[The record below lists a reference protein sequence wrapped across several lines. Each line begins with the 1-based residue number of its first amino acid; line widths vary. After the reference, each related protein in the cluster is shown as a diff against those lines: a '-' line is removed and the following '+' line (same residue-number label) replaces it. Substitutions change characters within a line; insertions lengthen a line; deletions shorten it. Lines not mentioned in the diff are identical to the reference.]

1 MSAAASSAE
10 QQQQQQINTDQ
21 ILEVV
26 RKAIEAERA
35 RIQPIQNLRTERD
48 RTKARYV
55 ETCPAG
61 LQPCDPDEENKNG
74 RTCPDADLYAPNPL
88 IVDVKGRICYA
99 PADLKNY
106 AGGDVN
112 GQQIEVL
119 TEMFAGRLLQ
129 LIQKDA
135 ETAKLIQSA
144 LLNDGI
150 TSALGSG
157 NYNASLCSVKNEA
170 DNTCSQWNL
179 SVVENLDTD
188 DLNKGLRY
196 AIQARKAE
204 NTNTNTSP
212 TAGVGPR
219 SSSSRQ
225 SDARVMIVPPRSQ
238 NAIQLKTHFEAIGG
252 AKNSSVGDKDCV
264 FTAYDNAFFST
275 KSANPR
281 APYDKQINPATLAFA
296 GAFAWATRADHI
308 LIVANEQPRFVARV
322 VSLANGVRSINES
335 VYKARFNA
343 PISQFKEYIRFLHNL
358 TFDIAWPII
367 LSGQVTWGDMADATA
382 AVQKLDKL
390 DDISVEQFKVLT
402 PAQQWKAIV
411 DQHLKTVKV

>member
-99 PADLKNY
+99 PADLSKY

-135 ETAKLIQSA
+135 ATEKIIKAA

-150 TSALGSG
+150 TSTLGSG
-157 NYNASLCSVKNEA
+157 NYNASLCSTPSANDDACDK
-170 DNTCSQWNL
+170 WNL
-179 SVVENLDTD
+179 AVVENLDEN
-188 DLNKGLRY
+188 DLKTGLQY
-196 AIQARKAE
+196 AIRCKKGGDVSIAE
-204 NTNTNTSP
+204 VTNADDDSFTLQTHIPGTLTIGSYSAGLAQVLGSALGTNNI
-212 TAGVGPR
+212 AN
-219 SSSSRQ
+219 Q
-225 SDARVMIVPPRSQ
+225 
-238 NAIQLKTHFEAIGG
+238 
-252 AKNSSVGDKDCV
+252 DCV
-264 FTAYDNAFFST
+264 FTAYTNAFQSGDV
-275 KSANPR
+275 KEV
-281 APYDKQINPATLAFA
+281 APYDKYVNPATLAFA
-296 GAFAWATRADHI
+296 GAFAWAIRADKI
-308 LIVANEQPRFVARV
+308 LEVTHEQPIYVKRV
-322 VSLANGVRSINES
+322 VTLAQKIRDINALVLGRTERSS
-335 VYKARFNA
+335 FV
-343 PISQFKEYIRFLHNL
+343 EYANVLRNL

-367 LSGQVTWGDMADATA
+367 LSGQVTATDIFTA
-382 AVQKLDKL
+382 TRAIIDKKLND
-390 DDISVEQFKVLT
+390 VTPAQFKALT